1 MFSYFGGFYFE
12 NIDMKYIG
20 LLIASLFLF
29 SCSDETKTV
38 ENIEGTK
45 DSVEEIIKD
54 ITIDKPTEQIV
65 KTKQETGSKFTV
77 ELQFPLSD
85 TGVQVAIEIFAE
97 SEFSPIMAEN
107 ISKEGKLKMAIS
119 YLPNNLYRI
128 VTKGKGLFL
137 FSDQQEIK
145 GIIKKRSISEN
156 EVWDFETVSSPES
169 KQMQDFILF
178 SSTLNQNPEGQQQ
191 LVEFLKK
198 QKTGYVHYVNANIL
212 MQNSDENLELIKRLR
227 KDFSNSMEYP
237 YAKDYELL
245 FPLAPQ
251 VGDTAP
257 EIELPSLNG
266 ELAKLSSLKGNIVLL
281 DFWASWCSPCRK
293 ENPNVVRMYN
303 KYHEKGFDIFA
314 VSLDKTKQAWQQ
326 AVKQDGLTWT
336 HVSDLKYWQ
345 SAGAKRYNVHSIPQT
360 FLIDKKG
367 VIVAIGLRG
376 VALEQKIIELLGE

>member
-1 MFSYFGGFYFE
+1 
-12 NIDMKYIG
+12 
-20 LLIASLFLF
+20 
-29 SCSDETKTV
+29 
-38 ENIEGTK
+38 
-45 DSVEEIIKD
+45 
-54 ITIDKPTEQIV
+54 
-65 KTKQETGSKFTV
+65 
-77 ELQFPLSD
+77 
-85 TGVQVAIEIFAE
+85 
-97 SEFSPIMAEN
+97 
-107 ISKEGKLKMAIS
+107 
-119 YLPNNLYRI
+119 
-128 VTKGKGLFL
+128 
-137 FSDQQEIK
+137 
-145 GIIKKRSISEN
+145 
-156 EVWDFETVSSPES
+156 
-169 KQMQDFILF
+169 
-178 SSTLNQNPEGQQQ
+178 
-191 LVEFLKK
+191 
-198 QKTGYVHYVNANIL
+198 

-237 YAKDYELL
+237 YAQDYELL